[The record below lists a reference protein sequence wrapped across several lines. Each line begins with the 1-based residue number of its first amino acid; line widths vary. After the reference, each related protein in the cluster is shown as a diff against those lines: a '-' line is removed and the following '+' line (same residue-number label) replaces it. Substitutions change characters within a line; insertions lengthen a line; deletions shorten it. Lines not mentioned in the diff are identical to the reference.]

1 MNISISNMPPRS
13 PALRGSLPPEGARFT
28 LGRPGG
34 ETSMWLKFAIQ
45 NTLRNRRRSLV
56 TVSIA
61 ALGTAAILLAGG
73 FALFTYQSLA
83 QAAARNTGHLILGT
97 ADQFTRDE
105 DTPLQYGL
113 DDVAT
118 LRTQLLAD
126 PAVRQVLPKVEFSGL
141 ISNGDKST
149 VMMATGVEPDSEFAV
164 KGPFLTITAGA
175 VLTSGSANAEVMLGE
190 GLARSL
196 KATPGSSLTLLAS
209 TSEGAMNAM
218 DVQVKGI
225 FSTGVPDIDK
235 RLVYTDIATAQRLL
249 VTQRVSS
256 LGIFL
261 DRMEST
267 LPAQQR
273 LKGQYPSLTVQTWIE
288 QAFFYQSVRDLY
300 NRIFGALGLI
310 IGVIVVFVVT
320 NAMAMAI
327 IERTREI
334 GTLRA
339 MGTLPSQLLRT
350 LALEGMVLGGVGAFA
365 GAALSLAVSLLL
377 YVVPVNMPP
386 PPGRSVGYPLNI
398 SIDPTMYV
406 VTLAAMVL
414 LTMLASSW
422 VARRTVNMPVVE
434 ALAHT

>member
-1 MNISISNMPPRS
+1 MNNTM
-13 PALRGSLPPEGARFT
+13 G
-28 LGRPGG
+28 
-34 ETSMWLKFAIQ
+34 MWLKFAIQ

-73 FALFTYQSLA
+73 FALSTYQALA
-83 QAAARNTGHLILGT
+83 QAAARSSGHLILGT
-97 ADQFTRDE
+97 PAQFTQDE
-105 DTPLQYGL
+105 DMPLQHGL
-113 DDVAT
+113 DNVAQ

-126 PAVRQVLPKVEFSGL
+126 PAVRQVLPKIAFNGL

-149 VMMATGVEPDSEFAV
+149 IMMATGVEPDSEFGV
-164 KGPFLTITAGA
+164 KGPFLTMTAGQ
-175 VLTSGSANAEVMLGE
+175 VLASGSTDAEVMLGA

-196 KATPGSSLTLLAS
+196 KATPGSSLTLLTS
-209 TSEGAMNAM
+209 TTEGAMNAM
-218 DVQVKGI
+218 DVRVKGI

-235 RLVYTDIATAQRLL
+235 RLVYTDIVTAQKLL

-267 LPAQQR
+267 EPVQQR
-273 LKGQYPSLTVQTWIE
+273 LAAQFPQLTVQTWMD

-300 NRIFGALGLI
+300 NRIFGALGFI

-339 MGTLPSQLLRT
+339 MGTLPGQLLRT
-350 LALEGMVLGGVGAFA
+350 LALEGMVLGGVGAVT
-365 GAALSLAVSLLL
+365 GAALSLGLSLML
-377 YVVPVNMPP
+377 YVVPVNMPA
-386 PPGRSVGYPLNI
+386 PPGRSEGYPLTI
-398 SIDPTMYV
+398 AIDPTMYIA
-406 VTLAAMVL
+406 TLATMVL

-422 VARRTVNMPVVE
+422 IARKTVNMAVVD

>member
-1 MNISISNMPPRS
+1 MSTSNMS
-13 PALRGSLPPEGARFT
+13 FFSGWTHWF
-28 LGRPGG
+28 
-34 ETSMWLKFAIQ
+34 KFALQ

-73 FALFTYQSLA
+73 FALFTYEALA
-83 QAAARNTGHLILGT
+83 QAAARDTGHLVLGT
-97 ADQFTRDE
+97 PASFTTDE
-105 DTPLQYGL
+105 DVPLQHGL
-113 DDVAT
+113 SNVDA

-126 PAVRQVLPKVEFSGL
+126 PAVRQVLPKVVFSGL

-149 VMMATGVEPDSEFAV
+149 VMVATGVDPDNEFAV
-164 KGPFLTITAGA
+164 KGPFLTVTAGS
-175 VLTSGSANAEVMLGE
+175 VLVTDSTEPEVMLGE
-190 GLARSL
+190 ALARSL

-209 TSEGAMNAM
+209 TTEGAMNAM
-218 DVQVKGI
+218 DVVVKGT
-225 FSTGVPDIDK
+225 FTTGVPDIDK
-235 RLVYTDIATAQRLL
+235 RAVYTSVALAQRLL
-249 VTQRVSS
+249 VTDRVSS
-256 LGIFL
+256 LGVFL
-261 DRMEST
+261 DRMAST
-267 LPAQQR
+267 LPAQAR
-273 LKGQYPSLTVQTWIE
+273 VAAKNPGLEVQTWE
-288 QAFFYQSVRDLY
+288 QQAVFYQAVKGLY
-300 NRIFGALGLI
+300 NRIFGALGII

-350 LALEGMVLGGVGAFA
+350 LGLEGMLLGGVGALV
-365 GAALSLAVSLLL
+365 GAALSLGVAVML

-398 SIDPTMYV
+398 AIDPTLYLA
-406 VTLAAMVL
+406 TLLAMVS
-414 LTMLASSW
+414 LTMLASYA
-422 VARRTVNMPVVE
+422 VARKTVHMPVVD

>member
-1 MNISISNMPPRS
+1 
-13 PALRGSLPPEGARFT
+13 
-28 LGRPGG
+28 
-34 ETSMWLKFAIQ
+34 MWLKFAIQ

-61 ALGTAAILLAGG
+61 ALGTASILLAGG
-73 FALFTYQSLA
+73 FALYTYEALA
-83 QAAARNTGHLILGT
+83 QAAARTTGHLILGKP
-97 ADQFTRDE
+97 DQFARDE
-105 DTPLQYGL
+105 DTPLQHGL
-113 DDVAT
+113 DDVAA
-118 LRTQLLAD
+118 LRSQLLTD
-126 PAVRQVLPKVEFSGL
+126 PSVRQVLPKVEFSGL

-164 KGPFLTITAGA
+164 KGPFLTLTEGQ
-175 VLTSGSANAEVMLGE
+175 VLASGSTDAEVMLGE

-209 TSEGAMNAM
+209 TTEGAMNAL
-218 DVQVKGI
+218 DVRVKGI

-249 VTQRVSS
+249 VTERVSS
-256 LGIFL
+256 FGVFL

-267 LPAQQR
+267 QPVQQR
-273 LKGQYPSLTVQTWIE
+273 LAAQHPQLAVQTWID
-288 QAFFYQSVRDLY
+288 QAFFYRSVRDLY

-339 MGTLPSQLLRT
+339 LGTLPSQLLRT
-350 LALEGMVLGGVGAFA
+350 LALEGMVLGGVGAVT
-365 GAALSLAVSLLL
+365 GAVLSLGISLLL

-398 SIDPTMYV
+398 SIDPLMYF
-406 VTLAAMVL
+406 VTLVAMVV
-414 LTMLASSW
+414 LTMVASSW
-422 VARRTVNMPVVE
+422 VARRTVNMAVVD